1 MFVEAHQS
9 KGVARVAP
17 VLDVIVPPVR
27 QNLQRKQIEHGK
39 HPRSK
44 GVSPL
49 QPKGLS
55 LRPEGV
61 SGKARRRDE
70 DKGRRDKTETRRD
83 RMRLRDETRVG
94 GIEGWKQS

>member
-1 MFVEAHQS
+1 MFARAYQS

-27 QNLQRKQIEHGK
+27 QNLKRKQTEHGK

-49 QPKGLS
+49 QPKGIS
-55 LRPEGV
+55 LRPKGV
-61 SGKARRRDE
+61 SGKARRRDGN
-70 DKGRRDKTETRRD
+70 KGRRDKTETRRD
-83 RMRLRDETRVG
+83 GMRLRDETRVE
-94 GIEGWKQS
+94 GIEGWEQS